1 MLLLFTL
8 YKIPVLI
15 RMKNNQKTRLSNIQ
29 HLNISSSSDDK
40 IYIIIIDKETIK
52 GKKVEVDYALMNY
65 QQSFQIPKK
74 VISSVKLKATGVVLL
89 NNKTTIDSYIKSSII
104 YLETRE
110 KSKLE
115 QDRIS
120 PKQLLTKFN
129 TEKVELINVYNFKQ
143 ALWSLKILN

>member
-1 MLLLFTL
+1 
-8 YKIPVLI
+8 
-15 RMKNNQKTRLSNIQ
+15 MKNNQKTRLSNIQ

-115 QDRIS
+115 QDRKR
-120 PKQLLTKFN
+120 KQRNKKHKVIKIKTKKN
-129 TEKVELINVYNFKQ
+129 LPSK
-143 ALWSLKILN
+143 